1 MNLAD
6 LSAKT
11 FATGLNE
18 SLFTLEDRW
27 ILSLLG
33 RVIENVTEFL
43 SKYHF
48 DKAATAAY
56 DFFWKEFCAYYV
68 EMSKPFLTG
77 KIGTPEIRENKQK
90 LLAILLCTSLR
101 LLHPMAPFI
110 TEELFQ
116 ELKKKFS
123 CQPESTVDVYTKE
136 CLAALAFKSCMQSSY
151 PKVLDP
157 EDKKPAIEETFVF
170 LDEVLHAIRNIRAE
184 MQLPPGTATDVW
196 ILGEAQDP
204 LMQIIKENQSILG
217 SLVKIKSLH
226 FPLSTENEP
235 ALSAKKRIHS
245 LQVLIP
251 LPEEMKEKEKLRLL
265 KEKEKLQVQ
274 FNSLEQKLSQEEF
287 LAKAPKE
294 ILDKLQNQ
302 KDLTRAQLQ
311 DIESK
316 LKPI

>member
-1 MNLAD
+1 
-6 LSAKT
+6 
-11 FATGLNE
+11 
-18 SLFTLEDRW
+18 
-27 ILSLLG
+27 
-33 RVIENVTEFL
+33 
-43 SKYHF
+43 
-48 DKAATAAY
+48 
-56 DFFWKEFCAYYV
+56 
-68 EMSKPFLTG
+68 
-77 KIGTPEIRENKQK
+77 K

-110 TEELFQ
+110 TEELFY
-116 ELKKKFS
+116 ELKKKFAS
-123 CQPESTVDVYTKE
+123 QPGSNIDIYTKE
-136 CLAALAFKSCMQSSY
+136 CLTALSSKTCMQSPY
-151 PKVLDP
+151 PQVINP
-157 EDKKPAIEETFVF
+157 EDKNLAVEETFIF

-196 ILGEAQDP
+196 ILGETQDP
-204 LMQIIKENQSILG
+204 LLQTIKENQSILG
-217 SLVKIKSLH
+217 SLVKIRSLY

-245 LQVLIP
+245 LQLLIP
-251 LPEEMKEKEKLRLL
+251 LPEEMKEREKLRLL
-265 KEKEKLQVQ
+265 KEKDKLQVQ

-302 KDLTRAQLQ
+302 KDLIRAQLE